1 MMIAKAIWQNQ
12 TKHSGFTEFY
22 RYSAEEMQ
30 RQILPETENLPFFA
44 KTMVFLQ
51 KTPQNLRFLNQTLPR
66 LTQNTANFQ

>member
-44 KTMVFLQ
+44 KKPWCSCKKHR
-51 KTPQNLRFLNQTLPR
+51 KTPDFLTKLYPV
-66 LTQNTANFQ
+66 